1 MKMKLLF
8 LVFFNG
14 IMSRAVSELPEKLI
28 HYQNVTGIDDDTIL
42 KIFDDQSLGGEF
54 RFCIVLEFNFR
65 SI

>member
-1 MKMKLLF
+1 M
-8 LVFFNG
+8 
-14 IMSRAVSELPEKLI
+14 IRPVSELPEKLI